1 VNLDCVLLAFKHA
14 PLLHVPIY
22 VSWAFLLLNMY
33 YQAIS
38 HLLSGSI
45 DHYYQAARMKA
56 STMAAKATDTTLQ
69 PTSIT
74 VVLPAK
80 TTA

>member
-1 VNLDCVLLAFKHA
+1 
-14 PLLHVPIY
+14 
-22 VSWAFLLLNMY
+22 MY